1 MVAKTLEVTPHA
13 TADRFGAGAQ
23 GDDRQ
28 WEVSGVG
35 DCVPPCWLESFVRV
49 VFGQPWCSRSGNPVT
64 VLEPL
69 GMLLGPLK

>member
-1 MVAKTLEVTPHA
+1 MRRRIVLELGLREMTG
-13 TADRFGAGAQ
+13 R
-23 GDDRQ
+23 